1 METEYVEEEIKVPRD
16 SAVDRTLER
25 AIMFT
30 LWCVVAMVLVA
41 IVGRVVDAARKEGVT
56 AGEWN
61 VRKEAVE
68 LGYGR
73 IEKGFFVWNQKN

>member
-1 METEYVEEEIKVPRD
+1 METEYLEEELRVPKD
-16 SAVDRTLER
+16 TVAVCLVNKATKLCFWIVAAMAIWYVLE
-25 AIMFT
+25 ATGEVNKKQGI
-30 LWCVVAMVLVA
+30 A
-41 IVGRVVDAARKEGVT
+41 

>member
-1 METEYVEEEIKVPRD
+1 METEYVEEEMRVPRD

-25 AIMFT
+25 VVTYA
-30 LWCVVAMVLVA
+30 LWGLCIFACLTVCSIVAKA
-41 IVGRVVDAARKEGVT
+41 SKKDGIT

-61 VRKEAVE
+61 VRKEAIE

-73 IEKGFFVWNQKN
+73 IEKGFFVWNTK